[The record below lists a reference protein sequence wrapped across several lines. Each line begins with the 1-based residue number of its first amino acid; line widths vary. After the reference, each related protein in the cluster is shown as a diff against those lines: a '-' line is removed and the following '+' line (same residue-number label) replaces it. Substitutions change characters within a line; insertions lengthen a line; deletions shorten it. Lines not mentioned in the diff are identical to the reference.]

1 MSRKSS
7 TGYAK
12 ANVSAKKTKACASAR
27 ISKEDDNQKWKERDC
42 APQDEGAEE
51 ANAGLAMLPR
61 HARVHTRAD
70 IDRVM
75 RKGRTL
81 SSPFFAVK
89 IVSRGDGGHPR
100 FGFIVSNKISK
111 RAVVRNRIKRRL
123 REQMR
128 RRQEYFAPGSDVI
141 VIARPPL
148 VNADSAAV
156 GDALD
161 STLARMGR
169 RHL

>member
-1 MSRKSS
+1 MKYV
-7 TGYAK
+7 TAYYAK
-12 ANVSAKKTKACASAR
+12 TNLSAKKTKARESAW
-27 ISKEDDNQKWKERDC
+27 ISKEDDNQKRKERDC
-42 APQDEGAEE
+42 APQDERAEE

-70 IDRVM
+70 IERVM

-89 IVSRGDGGHPR
+89 IVSRGDGALPR

-141 VIARPPL
+141 VIARSPL
-148 VNADSAAV
+148 VNADSSAIGA
-156 GDALD
+156 ALD
-161 STLARMGR
+161 TLFSRSGR
-169 RHL
+169 PRV